1 MNKYFALRKTNRMRT
16 ELLTEKSQEQLKEV
30 IRYLRR
36 VSWDFCGI
44 ELVRSDLLDIAIQAN
59 TENQELFHSISDAKT
74 FVEEVKPSLKT
85 LRAGDYFWYV
95 APLYFF
101 FEWGVEGLLLY
112 PVIGNW
118 VFELSVGYLMQLVV
132 AVAAFCILFR
142 RMMEQVG
149 FPPREHWLKYAA
161 WLVLYIVILYG
172 TGWFFNQIA
181 GNLVLLRLPIL
192 SYSVFCLLLGAG
204 LYAIHFWRYG
214 KDPRLSARIYITKNR
229 PRRVGALHA
238 AGPMIYWGVYPLR
251 RKLPLSPC
259 RRSRTARSFP
269 CTWPRWPLRREPAAC
284 GGRSP
289 CPADPCPL
297 RYTCG

>member
-16 ELLTEKSQEQLKEV
+16 KLLTEKSQEQLKEV

-59 TENQELFHSISDAKT
+59 KENQELFHSISDAKT

-101 FEWGVEGLLLY
+101 FGWGVEGLLLY

-118 VFELSVGYLMQLVV
+118 VFELSVGYLMQLAV

-161 WLVLYIVILYG
+161 WLMLYIVILYG
-172 TGWFFNQIA
+172 TGWFFTQIA
-181 GNLVLLRLPIL
+181 GNLVLLRLPIF

-204 LYAIHFWRYG
+204 LYAIHFWLYG
-214 KDPRLSARIYITKNR
+214 KDPRLSARI
-229 PRRVGALHA
+229 L
-238 AGPMIYWGVYPLR
+238 YWVVYRLR
-251 RKLPLSPC
+251 YKPQLSPC
-259 RRSRTARSFP
+259 LRSRTARSSP

-289 CPADPCPL
+289 CPADPCTL
-297 RYTCG
+297 RCTCGWPQQTPAGTRC